1 MSHLAKVTRA
11 IAKRTSNAT
20 KTTTTS
26 TLGLSLFEDPLTA
39 KFSTAPPQVI
49 KKRHENFSILY
60 FIFI

>member
-1 MSHLAKVTRA
+1 MSHLAKVARA
-11 IAKRTSNAT
+11 IAKRTSKAT

-49 KKRHENFSILY
+49 YKGEKFSILIIY
-60 FIFI
+60 FY